1 MKATGMS
8 RQVDELGRV
17 VIPIELRRTL
27 GINVKDP
34 LAIFTH
40 EDQIILRKY
49 NVGCFFCGEVD
60 DTMLHFHGEEVCS
73 SCGNEMTDLLVKS
86 QVAATDQS

>member
-8 RQVDELGRV
+8 RHVDELGRV
-17 VIPIELRRTL
+17 VIPKELRRTL
-27 GINVKDP
+27 GINVQDP

-49 NVGCFFCGEVD
+49 NSGCVFCGELSED
-60 DTMLHFHGEEVCS
+60 MRYFHGDQVCA
-73 SCGNEMTDLLVKS
+73 SCVNEMTEILARG
-86 QVAATDQS
+86 QVASTAHS

>member
-8 RQVDELGRV
+8 RQVDELGRI
-17 VIPIELRRTL
+17 VIPKELRRTL
-27 GINVKDP
+27 GISTKDP

-40 EDQIILRKY
+40 EDQIILLKHHT
-49 NVGCFFCGEVD
+49 GCLFCGEVD
-60 DTMLHFHGEEVCS
+60 DTMLHVHGHEVCA
-73 SCGNEMTDLLVKS
+73 SCVNEMTEILVKS